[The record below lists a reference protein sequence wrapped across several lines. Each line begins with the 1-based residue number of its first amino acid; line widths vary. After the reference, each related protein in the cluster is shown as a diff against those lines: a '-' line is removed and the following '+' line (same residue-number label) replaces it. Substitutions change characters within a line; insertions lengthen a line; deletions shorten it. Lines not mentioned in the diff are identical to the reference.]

1 MKQLS
6 LLALLCASGW
16 LPAQSPVKT
25 YDFRLRDKVGT
36 TRTYDMKMA
45 LSLDMGGL
53 LSGLVDALQESFPAE
68 GTEEEK
74 RAHEKAAKETRA
86 AMDELKVAVFVAGT
100 MVERTVSKK
109 GDWFTRTI
117 RYANMN
123 VSSPS
128 MKGDEEITKNMR
140 KEIREAMKPMTYY
153 VHTDG
158 TIKSPS
164 NGENPL
170 GGFTSSDYLPPHPVT
185 IGDTWIYRSA
195 ATGQSLDVAYTLT
208 GIESFRGM
216 PAARITMQEVDPAE
230 GAQFYNSYMLLNPAN
245 GDVLH
250 ARADI
255 RLQMPGSVAP
265 LGSLFLEYSLR

>member
-36 TRTYDMKMA
+36 SRTYDMKMS

-53 LSGLVDALQESFPAE
+53 LGGIADALQESFPAE

-74 RAHEKAAKETRA
+74 RAHEKAAKEARA
-86 AMDELKVAVFVAGT
+86 AMNDLNVHVSVTGT

-117 RYANMN
+117 RYVNMN

-128 MKGDEEITKNMR
+128 MRGDQGITSKMR
-140 KEIREAMKPMTYY
+140 KEIRESMKPMTYY
-153 VHTDG
+153 VHSDG
-158 TIKSPS
+158 TIKSLV
-164 NGENPL
+164 NDDNPL
-170 GGFTSSDYLPPHPVT
+170 SGFTTSDYLPPNPVT
-185 IGDTWIYRSA
+185 IGDTWIHRSA
-195 ATGQSLDVAYTLT
+195 ATGDSLDVAYTLT

-216 PAARITMQEVDPAE
+216 PAA
-230 GAQFYNSYMLLNPAN
+230 
-245 GDVLH
+245 
-250 ARADI
+250 
-255 RLQMPGSVAP
+255 
-265 LGSLFLEYSLR
+265 